1 MRGHHNMKKILMP
14 ALGALIFLPNFIMLY
29 AMRSIIYDE
38 TVFYFLILFT
48 IEILL
53 VKFLKKYGMQIFLY
67 TILAFALFYLKTLY
81 SYSHIVKTYFYYLPN
96 MPVTYKLIFTV
107 IIIIIAGIVVDA
119 LFTKKF
125 WHLLSYYITVSGIM
139 LMQMATLAYM
149 QTTGIT
155 ITGTSYLSNFYH
167 VSNLE
172 YESII
177 TLFVHGYQ
185 TYLPLYKLSIPM
197 EVPISI
203 GFMISVIGAILWLYF
218 REGKGIDNTFGAF
231 SIVLGLFIGYIF
243 FEVLHFFI
251 PIGFKFLY
259 IAIAVLIA
267 YMLISYSNS
276 KGRDF
281 NVKMEDQ

>member
-149 QTTGIT
+149 QTTGI
-155 ITGTSYLSNFYH
+155 
-167 VSNLE
+167 
-172 YESII
+172 
-177 TLFVHGYQ
+177 
-185 TYLPLYKLSIPM
+185 
-197 EVPISI
+197 
-203 GFMISVIGAILWLYF
+203 
-218 REGKGIDNTFGAF
+218 FG
-231 SIVLGLFIGYIF
+231 
-243 FEVLHFFI
+243 
-251 PIGFKFLY
+251 
-259 IAIAVLIA
+259 
-267 YMLISYSNS
+267 
-276 KGRDF
+276 R
-281 NVKMEDQ
+281 